1 MHNLFQVAIEISLA
15 GLSQYFPSSDA
26 MERQSSS
33 DAAGDD
39 HRATFH
45 REIETTP
52 RQQQRSLRFV
62 KCVLHKQVDPMTL
75 DVTLHDGLAR

>member
-1 MHNLFQVAIEISLA
+1 MHNLFQVAIVISLSLTA

-26 MERQSSS
+26 VERQSSS
-33 DAAGDD
+33 DD

-45 REIETTP
+45 REIETTS
-52 RQQQRSLRFV
+52 RQQQRSFRFG
-62 KCVLHKQVDPMTL
+62 KCVLHEPVDPTTL